1 MRNRIHVKLNCEGPA
16 PTLAAMT
23 SVNFLLLD
31 ETSAAEPVTEGDS
44 KARGCKGTVLNHETL
59 GDFII
64 DHYGLL
70 ASPEGIEHKILITM
84 TPNTLPIDEQI
95 KALTMAGTKAC
106 V

>member
-31 ETSAAEPVTEGDS
+31 ETSAAEPVTEGDF
-44 KARGCKGTVLNHETL
+44 KAKGCKGTVLNHETL